1 MMVKLSQWLMASV
14 CLVLVVLAASLSW
27 LRAGID
33 DHPQYHQWVEQ
44 QVSRAV
50 GQPLTLASFE
60 AKLVGTDLQ
69 LSLAGIETEAGLSLM
84 GLALGVDLW
93 GSLEDQA
100 LRLSHVQAEGL
111 TINLG
116 QQEDGRWGPQADLET
131 KTQTLPQLM
140 LALATRVPQLLLH
153 DVILTL
159 TSNQGQSISVP
170 KLNAQVQLTENVAEE
185 LTRLSLYVFAGEH
198 GQTNGYDIN
207 SQVTVDFKTHPSI
220 NAARKQPLESS
231 LQRTIQRANIYLHSN
246 GIELAPLMSLFVP
259 EKVSPF
265 YLDRLR
271 LGGSYWLHYGLDKGL
286 ELVTKD
292 AQLVMVTPTNQMD
305 ILGDI
310 SATSQLNNDTS
321 FDWQLAHWNVT
332 AQALSGQVNGVTL
345 PVTELQV
352 SKTNQQLVIHSPKLH
367 LADTQALINSIKN
380 VPVKINLPIQSLA
393 PKGWL
398 HQAQLHLDMHQPK
411 AFLFAGQMQQV
422 SIEAWSGVPQ
432 ITQADGHIWLN
443 RYGGKLA
450 INDTDGLQV
459 HLTTLASL
467 PWQLSGLKGEFNWH
481 YSASANRISS
491 SNMHIKLGQGQA
503 NLTMAAEFPRKD
515 SVTEPFIQL
524 ALGLQDIN
532 LERLP
537 GLLPDLVMGDK
548 LGTWLT
554 TAAPMGRLKEAGLI
568 YNGRPGNIATAA
580 GVMARSM
587 PMAAYIEAPS
597 FSYHQDWP
605 QVQGLKADL
614 TLDHTGLQ
622 VKARAGS
629 VAHSQ
634 TTQSVKGWQVEVPVY
649 QTATKNP
656 GYIKVRGQLAGE
668 ASQMMM
674 WAQKPPLRLDLPSW
688 LAALKPKGDV
698 TLQGRVAIPFG
709 HQAKV
714 TYDLQLSSDSLNGY
728 WAPLQADVRHV
739 ELEVGLSSARG
750 GIGAVTGSGL
760 VDGQLISFERL
771 SKVGLAQPWLS
782 RIPDKILDDAKAN
795 LSAINNSLTL
805 QFKGQ
810 LPPYY
815 LATKFNQPW
824 LQQLSGPLPFVARLS
839 SCPLVG
845 AECTSLSAEV
855 DLTQAAI
862 DLPDPL
868 QQLQQLQLLG
878 HWQQNQQNWYASLDQ
893 HQLAV
898 KLGRGENTNDLT
910 VLGTNVA
917 FQGAVDWAQQGQ
929 WQVGGQID
937 FVDVEEW
944 WELYK
949 KGMNW
954 WSVTADQA
962 STDKASKDPAFADK
976 PPAGLILPQ
985 IDVKIKRATWFGL
998 DIDQTTLTL
1007 EKLAAEEASTLEPW
1021 RLRLTSEQLAGQVDY
1036 FGAHHP
1042 LVIQV
1047 DHAHLNFPEADTE
1060 TDEDVDLLE
1069 NIDPSKFPD
1078 ADVSI
1083 NELLKN
1089 GESFGQWQF
1098 KTRRQGTQVNVHDL
1112 DAYIRH
1118 SHLQGN
1124 LIWDKVDGAHR
1135 TQFTGLVESSDISSL
1150 LVAWG
1155 YGPALVAETSALE
1168 VQLEWPRS
1176 PLAFAVKDASGDL
1189 GLRIKKG
1196 SFSAAPGA
1204 TKGLKILALLDMN
1217 RLMQRVKLDFS
1228 DIIEPGFNFDSIAV
1242 LYRFD
1247 HGLASTVAPLTLKS
1261 TALNLSMDGWID
1273 FNKRRVDN
1281 NLIVTLPLAE
1291 KLPLAALIAGL
1302 PQLSG
1307 MIYLVN
1313 KLIGDELSTFT
1324 SARYEVV
1331 GSLDNPDVKLVK
1343 IFDKDYQ
1350 NQSIQ
1355 ERIGNVIPVE

>member
-1 MMVKLSQWLMASV
+1 MAIG
-14 CLVLVVLAASLSW
+14 CLVLVILAASLSW
-27 LRAGID
+27 LRVGID
-33 DHPQYHQWVEQ
+33 DHPRYHQWVEQ

-50 GQPLTLASFE
+50 GQPLTLASFQ
-60 AKLVGTDLQ
+60 AKLVGADLE
-69 LSLAGIETEAGLSLM
+69 LSLAGIETEAGLSLK

-93 GSLEDQA
+93 GSLEDQV

-111 TINLG
+111 TLNLG

-131 KTQTLPQLM
+131 STQTVPQLM
-140 LALATRVPQLLLH
+140 LALATRVPQLLLR
-153 DVILTL
+153 DVSLTL
-159 TSNQGQSISVP
+159 ISNQGQSVSVP
-170 KLNAQVQLTENVAEE
+170 KLNAQVQLSENVAEN
-185 LTRLSLYVFAGEH
+185 LSRLSLYVFAGEH
-198 GQTNGYDIN
+198 NQANGYKIN
-207 SQVTVDFKTHPSI
+207 SQVTVDFITHPSI
-220 NAARKQPLESS
+220 NAARKQPPESS
-231 LQRTIQRANIYLHSN
+231 LQRTIQRASIYLHSN
-246 GIELAPLMSLFVP
+246 GMELAPLMSLLVP
-259 EKVSPF
+259 EKASPF

-271 LGGSYWLHYGLDKGL
+271 LGGSYWLHYGADKRL
-286 ELVTKD
+286 KLVTKN
-292 AQLVMVTPTNQMD
+292 AQLVVVTPTNQMD
-305 ILGDI
+305 IVGDI
-310 SATSQLNNDTS
+310 SATSRLNDQAS
-321 FDWQLAHWNVT
+321 FDWQLANWNIT
-332 AQALSGQVNGVTL
+332 AQALSGEVNGVTL

-352 SKTNQQLVIHSPKLH
+352 SKTNQQLVIHSSKLH

-398 HQAQLHLDMHQPK
+398 HQAQLHLDMHQPRE
-411 AFLFAGQMQQV
+411 FLFAGQMQQV

-443 RYGGKLA
+443 RYGGKLV

-459 HLTTLASL
+459 HLTALASK
-467 PWQLSGLKGEFNWH
+467 PWPLSGLKGEFNWH
-481 YSASANRISS
+481 YSALANRISS
-491 SNMHIKLGQGQA
+491 SNMYIKLGQGQA
-503 NLTMAAEFPRKD
+503 NLTMAAEFPRKG

-524 ALGLQDIN
+524 ALGLQDID

-548 LGTWLT
+548 LGAWLT

-568 YNGRPGNIATAA
+568 YNGRPGNISTAA

-587 PMAAYIEAPS
+587 PMAAYIEAPN

-614 TLDHTGLQ
+614 TLDHTGVQ

-649 QTATKNP
+649 QTATKKLR
-656 GYIKVRGQLAGE
+656 YIKVRGQLAGE

-674 WAQKPPLRLDLPSW
+674 WAQKPPLRLDLPLW
-688 LAALKPKGDV
+688 LKALKPKGDV

-709 HQAKV
+709 HQAKI
-714 TYDLQLSSDSLNGY
+714 TYDLQLSSESLNGY

-739 ELEVGLSSARG
+739 EFEVDLNSARG
-750 GIGAVTGSGL
+750 GIGAVTGNGL

-815 LATKFNQPW
+815 LATKMNQPW
-824 LQQLSGPLPFVARLS
+824 LQELSGALPFVARIS
-839 SCPLVG
+839 ACPSVVV
-845 AECTSLSAEV
+845 ECTSISAEV

-868 QQLQQLQLLG
+868 QQLKQLQLLG
-878 HWQQNQQNWYASLDQ
+878 HWQQSQQNWYASLDQ
-893 HQLAV
+893 HQLAF
-898 KLGRGENTNDLT
+898 KLGTGENTNDLT
-910 VLGTNVA
+910 LLGTNVA

-937 FVDVEEW
+937 FVDVEAW
-944 WELYK
+944 WALYK

-954 WSVTADQA
+954 WSVM
-962 STDKASKDPAFADK
+962 ADK
-976 PPAGLILPQ
+976 VSAGKSPAGLILPH
-985 IDVKIKRATWFGL
+985 IEVKIKRATWVGL

-1007 EKLAAEEASTLEPW
+1007 QKIAAEEVSTLQPW
-1021 RLRLTSEQLAGQVDY
+1021 RLRLTSDQLAGQVDY
-1036 FGAHHP
+1036 FGADHP

-1047 DHAHLNFPEADTE
+1047 DHAHLNFPEAVNE
-1060 TDEDVDLLE
+1060 TDEDVDLLD

-1083 NELLKN
+1083 DELLKN

-1155 YGPALVAETSALE
+1155 YGPALVAKTSALE

-1176 PLAFAVKDASGDL
+1176 PLAFAVKDTSGDL

-1204 TKGLKILALLDMN
+1204 TSGLKILALLDMN
-1217 RLMQRVKLDFS
+1217 RLMQRVRLDFS
-1228 DIIEPGFNFDSIAV
+1228 DIIQPGFNFDSIAV
-1242 LYRFD
+1242 QYRFD
-1247 HGLASTVAPLTLKS
+1247 HGFASTVAPLTLKS
-1261 TALNLSMDGWID
+1261 TVLNLSMDGWID

-1324 SARYEVV
+1324 SGRYEVV

-1350 NQSIQ
+1350 NQSLK

>member
-1 MMVKLSQWLMASV
+1 MASV
-14 CLVLVVLAASLSW
+14 CLVLVVLAVSLSW
-27 LRAGID
+27 LRVGID
-33 DHPQYHQWVEQ
+33 DHPYYHQWVEK

-50 GQPLTLASFE
+50 GQPLTLRSFQ
-60 AKLVGTDLQ
+60 AKLVGTDLE
-69 LSLAGIETEAGLSLM
+69 LSLAGIQTEAGLSLT
-84 GLALGVDLW
+84 GLSLGVDLW
-93 GSLEDQA
+93 RSLEDQV
-100 LRLSHVQAEGL
+100 LRLSHVQADGL
-111 TINLG
+111 NVELG

-131 KTQTLPQLM
+131 STQTLPQLM

-153 DVILTL
+153 DVSLTL
-159 TSNQGQSISVP
+159 ISKQGQAIRVP
-170 KLNAQVQLTENVAEE
+170 KLTAQVQLTENGVED
-185 LTRLSLYVFAGEH
+185 LIRLSLSVFAGEH
-198 GQTNGYDIN
+198 DQANGYDIN
-207 SQVTVDFKTHPSI
+207 SQVTVDFKTHPPA
-220 NAARKQPLESS
+220 NAAPRQRLDSSPQP
-231 LQRTIQRANIYLHSN
+231 TIQSANIYLRSN
-246 GIELAPLMSLFVP
+246 GMELAPLMSLFVP
-259 EKVSPF
+259 EKASPF
-265 YLDRLR
+265 YFDRLR
-271 LGGSYWLHYGLDKGL
+271 LGGSYWLHYGVDKRL
-286 ELVTKD
+286 QLVTKD
-292 AQLVMVTPTNQMD
+292 ARLVAVTATNQMD
-305 ILGDI
+305 IVGDI
-310 SATSQLNNDTS
+310 SATSRLNDQAG
-321 FDWQLAHWNVT
+321 FDWQLANWDFT

-352 SKTNQQLVIHSPKLH
+352 SKTDQQLIIHSPKLH
-367 LADTQALINSIKN
+367 LADTQTLVSSIEN

-398 HQAQLHLDMHQPK
+398 YQAQLHLDIHQPQE
-411 AFLFAGQMQQV
+411 FLFAGEMQQV
-422 SIEAWSGVPQ
+422 SIEAWSGIPQ
-432 ITQADGHIWLN
+432 ITQADGHLWLN

-450 INDTDGLQV
+450 LNDTDGLQV
-459 HLTTLASL
+459 HLTKLASL

-491 SNMHIKLGQGQA
+491 SNLHIKLGQGQA
-503 NLTMAAEFPRKD
+503 NLTMAAEFPRKG
-515 SVTEPFIQL
+515 SVTAPFIQL
-524 ALGLQDIN
+524 ALGLQDID
-532 LERLP
+532 LARLP
-537 GLLPDLVMGDK
+537 GLLPDLVLGDQ

-554 TAAPMGRLKEAGLI
+554 KAAPRGRLKEAGLI
-568 YNGRPGNIATAA
+568 YNGHPGNISTAA
-580 GVMARSM
+580 GAMARSM

-605 QVQGLKADL
+605 QVQGLKVDL
-614 TLDHTGLQ
+614 TLDHTSVQ
-622 VKARAGS
+622 INARAGS

-649 QTATKNP
+649 QTATKKP
-656 GYIKVRGQLAGE
+656 RYITVSGELAGE
-668 ASQMMM
+668 VSQMML
-674 WAQKPPLRLDLPSW
+674 WAQKPPMRLDFPSW
-688 LAALKPKGDV
+688 LDTLKPKGDV
-698 TLQGRVAIPFG
+698 TLRGRVAIPFG

-714 TYDLQLSSDSLNGY
+714 NYDLQLSSDSLNGH
-728 WAPLQADVRHV
+728 WAPLQVDMRHV
-739 ELEVGLSSARG
+739 ELEVNLSSALG
-750 GIGAVTGSGL
+750 GVGAVTGNGL

-782 RIPDKILDDAKAN
+782 RIPDHILADAKAN
-795 LSAINNSLTL
+795 LGAIKHSLTL

-824 LQQLSGPLPFVARLS
+824 LQELSGALPFVARLS
-839 SCPLVG
+839 SCPPAV
-845 AECTSLSAEV
+845 AECTSLSAEL
-855 DLTQAAI
+855 DLTQAAL

-878 HWQQNQQNWYASLDQ
+878 YWQQNQQNWYASVDQ

-898 KLGRGENTNDLT
+898 KLGASENSNDLT
-910 VLGTNVA
+910 LLGANVA

-937 FVDVEEW
+937 FVDVKDG

-954 WSVTADQA
+954 WSVTANK
-962 STDKASKDPAFADK
+962 TPADK
-976 PPAGLILPQ
+976 PTAALILPQ
-985 IDVKIKRATWFGL
+985 IEVKIKRATWLGL

-1007 EKLAAEEASTLEPW
+1007 EKLAAEEASTLQPW
-1021 RLRLTSEQLAGQVDY
+1021 RLRLTSDQLAGQVDY
-1036 FGAHHP
+1036 FGADHP

-1047 DHAHLNFPEADTE
+1047 DHAHINFPKVVAE

-1069 NIDPSKFPD
+1069 NIDPSQFPD

-1083 NELLKN
+1083 DELLKN

-1135 TQFTGLVESSDISSL
+1135 TQFTGLVESSDITSL

-1155 YGPALVAETSALE
+1155 YGPALVAQTSALE

-1204 TKGLKILALLDMN
+1204 AKGLKILALLDMN
-1217 RLMQRVKLDFS
+1217 RLMKRVRLDFS

-1242 LYRFD
+1242 QYRFD

-1261 TALNLSMDGWID
+1261 TALILSMDGWID

-1281 NLIVTLPLAE
+1281 NLIVTLPIAE

-1331 GSLDNPDVKLVK
+1331 GSLDNPDVKLVRF
-1343 IFDKDYQ
+1343 FDKDYQ
-1350 NQSIQ
+1350 HQSIK
-1355 ERIGNVIPVE
+1355 ERIDNVISVK